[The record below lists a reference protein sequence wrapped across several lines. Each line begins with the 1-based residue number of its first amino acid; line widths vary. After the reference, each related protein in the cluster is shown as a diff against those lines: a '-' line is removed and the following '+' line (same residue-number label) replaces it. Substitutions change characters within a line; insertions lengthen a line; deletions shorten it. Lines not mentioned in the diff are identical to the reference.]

1 LESGGVGEWVGVS
14 RFFFFLKLEAFD
26 WCMIQKDEKL
36 AVFWDFLTFHYLSN
50 KKKFIGKKNFY
61 WLKKNWRKNFTGFF
75 FQNIFLCIRSMHFTS
90 TRNVHFADR

>member
-1 LESGGVGEWVGVS
+1 MGWGFAL
-14 RFFFFLKLEAFD
+14 FFFLKLEAFD

-75 FQNIFLCIRSMHFTS
+75 FPKHFP
-90 TRNVHFADR
+90 VHTFNALYEYSQCTFCRPLTYL